1 MDGLAPQRAYHA
13 KQPSVGLQQDDN
25 PIVVIDEEELEF
37 QGQPMGDC
45 LNINNHEASLTYTEM
60 QEDVLKIEQLELD
73 LKENLDNLKVPQ
85 IPAFTSVDS
94 ASSNVTS
101 QILTRY
107 AKMMENIE
115 EEASLSDTQSNAL
128 DPPRALQTQPDEDNY
143 CTRIT
148 TDLVIRGNYDSTA
161 TVQS

>member
-1 MDGLAPQRAYHA
+1 
-13 KQPSVGLQQDDN
+13 
-25 PIVVIDEEELEF
+25 
-37 QGQPMGDC
+37 MGDC
-45 LNINNHEASLTYTEM
+45 LNINNHAASLTYTEM

-73 LKENLDNLKVPQ
+73 LKHNLDNLKVPQ

-115 EEASLSDTQSNAL
+115 EEASHSDT
-128 DPPRALQTQPDEDNY
+128 
-143 CTRIT
+143 
-148 TDLVIRGNYDSTA
+148 
-161 TVQS
+161 